1 MFKDFLRDMRKM
13 RTGND
18 GTRTLFESV
27 MSPEVGI
34 ALSDWVKAT
43 DNNYVLVGGMALSF
57 HVKPRYTEDIDIL
70 YLNKSD
76 VPLKVNGF
84 NKHRNHAFEHKKYG
98 VEVELLDPEFI
109 NMPKETAKLIYDN
122 AIVSNGYKIASKEG
136 LIISKLFRFN
146 RRDQAD
152 IEDVINNY
160 KGNIDLS
167 KYNLS
172 KDLMDKYNSIA
183 DSLNQN

>member
-76 VPLKVNGF
+76 VPLKVNRF
-84 NKHRNHAFEHKKYG
+84 SKHRNHAFEHKKYG
-98 VEVELLDPEFI
+98 VEVEL
-109 NMPKETAKLIYDN
+109 
-122 AIVSNGYKIASKEG
+122 S
-136 LIISKLFRFN
+136 
-146 RRDQAD
+146 
-152 IEDVINNY
+152 
-160 KGNIDLS
+160 
-167 KYNLS
+167 
-172 KDLMDKYNSIA
+172 
-183 DSLNQN
+183 